1 VIEVFS
7 RMSVLKRKTIT
18 VCLFCLLLANC
29 STLQREPPVE
39 QWPEL
44 QFIIDGKVE
53 IRFVVPP
60 AKAEAELFEPQFIS
74 TSSELTQTML
84 FASYDPGWGKNRGL
98 LLTSITSTI
107 IRIEQKLASNPL
119 PSLEYIKNDIYLS
132 RDDAAREFEIVGEVA
147 FNDQPWLRVNLISGY
162 RRGISYSTI
171 IGGEYVHI
179 LSMSMFGE
187 NSDEKK
193 LFQTRHDT
201 LRSVINSTRMTI
213 E

>member
-1 VIEVFS
+1 MF
-7 RMSVLKRKTIT
+7 
-18 VCLFCLLLANC
+18 LFCLVLTNC
-29 STLQREPPVE
+29 STSQWEPPVE

-74 TSSELTQTML
+74 TSPELIQTML
-84 FASYDPGWGKNRGL
+84 FASYDPGWGRNRGL
-98 LLTSITSTI
+98 LLTRITSTV
-107 IRIEQKLASNPL
+107 IRVEQKLGHESE
-119 PSLEYIKNDIYLS
+119 PSLEYIKNDIYLA
-132 RDDAAREFEIVGEVA
+132 RPDAARKFEIVGEVA
-147 FNDQPWLRVNLISGY
+147 FNNQPWLRVNLISGY

-179 LSMSMFGE
+179 LSMSIFGQ
-187 NSDEKK
+187 NSDQTR

-201 LRSVINSTRMTI
+201 LKSVINSTRMTV